1 MHQWQPQAYEYLLQ
15 KDYARAINIYEQAIA
30 EAPEIATNYFYLGL
44 LQLLAGQEKE
54 AQLTWIECI
63 NQEVSPEQID
73 VWTDDLIAI
82 LGTEIARQ
90 KDHQEYEKAWI
101 ISCYI
106 HEIDPTNLNNSLMW
120 IWLSIK
126 LQRLNTESAILIEVI
141 ETLTINKFVEDF
153 IKFNRNFLYE
163 VIESL
168 LKYEPYPLLAEFIE
182 ASLPFLSENIIP
194 IYELLLK
201 VSLGLALDK
210 RRYKLA
216 ISILQLCLNFLPEHL
231 PEYLSKRLLL
241 LDKMSKIYLE
251 NNDYDKALEFAQSLC
266 LLSKD
271 IKDIKDNYF
280 LNPSYTLTRILS
292 MRGGYWKQMLSASAN
307 HESLI
312 RNLIEAKPDRLPSPI
327 TRHLY
332 YTNSF
337 NHYVRDEPRLNRY
350 LQNQIAQ
357 ICQVSTNVDLTEQIS
372 KLRRRSRSR
381 PSSHK
386 LKIGYIS
393 KCMNSHSVGWLARW
407 LIKYHDRAQVRLYG
421 YFLFYHHSPDALQ
434 GWYESQMD
442 QVYRV
447 SNDNIAD
454 HSALPTTI
462 AAKID
467 EDEIDILIDLDS
479 ITYDVSCAVMALKP
493 APIQITWLGCDASGI
508 PTIDYFIADPYVLP
522 DSAQEYYTEKIW
534 RLPQAY
540 IAVDGF
546 EVGVPSLRRD
556 QLNIPDDAVVYLTA
570 QTASKRSPDTIRLQM
585 QIIKAVPNS
594 YFLIKGMGD
603 QGPIKDFFI
612 QIAIAENVNIS
623 SLRFLPITNT
633 EAEHRANL
641 AISDIVLDTYPYN
654 GATTTLE
661 TLWMCI
667 PIVTK
672 VGEQFAARNS
682 YTMMINAGISE
693 GIAWT
698 DAEYV
703 EWGVR
708 LGTDAALR
716 EDIATRL
723 KASRQTSPLWNGE
736 KFTREMENAYQQMW
750 QQYILKETD

>member
-1 MHQWQPQAYEYLLQ
+1 MTIHQWQPQAYEYLLQ
-15 KDYARAINIYEQAIA
+15 KDYARAITIYEQAIA

-101 ISCYI
+101 ISCYV
-106 HEIDPTNLNNSLMW
+106 HEIAPTNLNNSLMW

-126 LQRLNTESAILIEVI
+126 LQKLNTGSLILIEVI
-141 ETLTINKFVEDF
+141 ETLTVNNFVEPAIDF
-153 IKFNRNFLYE
+153 NKDLLQE
-163 VIESL
+163 VIGRL
-168 LKYEPYPLLAEFIE
+168 LKYEPYPLLTEFIE
-182 ASLPFLSENIIP
+182 SSLPFLSQNIIP

-201 VSLGLALDK
+201 ASLELAFDK

-216 ISILQLCLNFLPEHL
+216 IALLQLCLKFLPEDS
-231 PEYLSKRLLL
+231 PEYLSQRLLL
-241 LDKMSKIYLE
+241 IEKICIISLE
-251 NNDYDKALEFAQSLC
+251 DYDYDKALEFARSLC
-266 LLSKD
+266 LLCSNLK
-271 IKDIKDNYF
+271 NNWY
-280 LNPSYTLTRILS
+280 LNPTYLVVKILCDK
-292 MRGGYWKQMLSASAN
+292 GGHWSEMLAAFAN

-312 RNLIEAKPDRLPSPI
+312 LELIEANPDRIAPPI
-327 TRHLY
+327 ISQLY
-332 YTNSF
+332 YANYF
-337 NHYVRDEPRLNRY
+337 NPYVRDQPRLNRS
-350 LQNQIAQ
+350 LQNQLAQ
-357 ICQVSTNVDLTEQIS
+357 ICQVSTNVDLTTQIA
-372 KLRRRSRSR
+372 KLRQRSRSR
-381 PSSHK
+381 PSSQK

-393 KCMNSHSVGWLARW
+393 KCMISHSVGWLARW
-407 LIKYHDRAQVRLYG
+407 LIKYHDRDQFQLYG
-421 YFLFYHHSPDALQ
+421 YFLFYRHSVDPLQ
-434 GWYESQMD
+434 SWYEQQMD

-447 SNDNIAD
+447 GIDGVQDYA
-454 HSALPTTI
+454 AI
-462 AAKID
+462 AAKIY
-467 EDEIDILIDLDS
+467 EDAIDILIDLDS
-479 ITYDVSCAVMALKP
+479 ITCDVSCAVMALKP
-493 APIQITWLGCDASGI
+493 APIQITWLGSDASGI
-508 PTIDYFIADPYVLP
+508 PPIDYFIADPYVLP
-522 DSAQEYYTEKIW
+522 DSAQEYYIEKIW
-534 RLPQAY
+534 RLPQTY

-546 EVGVPSLRRD
+546 EVGIPNLRRD

-570 QTASKRSPDTIRLQM
+570 QTALKRSRDTIRLQM

-603 QGPIKDFFI
+603 QGAIKDFFI
-612 QIAIAENVNIS
+612 QIAISENVNIS

-633 EAEHRANL
+633 ESEHRANL
-641 AISDIVLDTYPYN
+641 AIADIVLDTFPYN

-682 YTMMINAGISE
+682 YTMMMNAGISE

-703 EWGVR
+703 EWGIR

-716 EDIATRL
+716 QDISTRL